1 MLKLSH
7 YPRRNAFDKFHG
19 SRYDKRVWRVELS
32 APVLP
37 LSDEGLKILR

>member
-1 MLKLSH
+1 MLKRTH
-7 YPRRNAFDKFHG
+7 YPTHLRFDNSSA

-37 LSDEGLKILR
+37 LSDEGLKILQ